1 MDVFLLSI
9 GWWNF
14 GGSITMLFFLNEN
27 FGKKMLNDWT
37 KIFVTEFKL
46 DYWTKLWLGWAAG
59 INVFFGAVNIMSVK
73 WGYNDVKEFLIYCDL
88 VAYGIFMILA
98 ILGWQS
104 KRLGAGA
111 YSVFLIFSGWL
122 AWGIYSL
129 LG

>member
-1 MDVFLLSI
+1 MDTFLLSI

-27 FGKKMLNDWT
+27 FGKKMLNEWT

-59 INVFFGAVNIMSVK
+59 INIFFGAVNIMSVK
-73 WGYNDVKEFLIYCDL
+73 WGYAEVKEFLIYCDL
-88 VAYGIFMILA
+88 FAYSIFMVLA
-98 ILGWQS
+98 FWGWQS
-104 KRLGAGA
+104 KRLGSGV

-129 LG
+129 CA